1 MLQDLTPSSFEE
13 HLGTRFRLH
22 FGGEAPLEAELF
34 QVARH
39 EEHDGPRKQP
49 FSIFLR
55 IPREAGPLL
64 PQSIY
69 RVEHD
74 QLGTMEIF
82 LVPVGPDELGMRY
95 EAVFN

>member
-13 HLGTRFRLH
+13 HLGTRFRIH
-22 FGGEAPLEAELF
+22 SEGEAPLEAELF

-39 EEHDGPRKQP
+39 EEHGGPRKQP
-49 FSIFLR
+49 FSILLR
-55 IPREAGPLL
+55 IPREIRTIL

-82 LVPVGPDELGMRY
+82 LVPVGPDESGMRY

>member
-49 FSIFLR
+49 F
-55 IPREAGPLL
+55 GVG
-64 PQSIY
+64 QY
-69 RVEHD
+69 GVDHGRVELAAAPAAGHRD
-74 QLGTMEIF
+74 HRFQS
-82 LVPVGPDELGMRY
+82 V
-95 EAVFN
+95 